1 VHLVYSL
8 RSPFLLSFGQI
19 KPSDR
24 EVKQMKNLRITVRVE
39 EPDRQKIERLM
50 HDGKFKNMSQVLRRA
65 LQEFLKT
72 Q

>member
-1 VHLVYSL
+1 
-8 RSPFLLSFGQI
+8 
-19 KPSDR
+19 
-24 EVKQMKNLRITVRVE
+24 MKNLRITVRVE